1 MTQRNEAGE
10 MVAKYNRIV
19 FPTEEDAE
27 RYYNE
32 RLNTSTARKGNEVLE
47 NSQEFEFDERGAMG
61 VRPVG
66 IPMKYKPLCINSDSP
81 RCEIDEEYV
90 PPYHK
95 RDGTYVHGFC
105 RKRKE

>member
-1 MTQRNEAGE
+1 MTRRNEAGE
-10 MVAKYNRIV
+10 MVARYNRIV

-32 RLNTSTARKGNEVLE
+32 RPKTRTARRGNEVLE
-47 NSQEFEFDERGAMG
+47 NSQEFEFDEHGAMG

-66 IPMKYKPLCINSDSP
+66 ISMKYKPLYINAVPP
-81 RCEIDEEYV
+81 RCEFDEEYI

-95 RDGTYVHGFC
+95 HDGTYVHGFC